1 LKLETRRLLVVVYA
15 YPPSSL
21 SAAVRWGALTKYLA
35 EMGHDV
41 TVVTSDSFGAPTA
54 PDPVHVVR
62 HRNLDTVPLMNRRDF
77 NPRVAWAPYA
87 IREARRLLRR
97 QTFDCFIT
105 TSPPESAH
113 LVGLLVG
120 RRRPAWIADFRD
132 GWCFEPYT
140 ERFRT
145 GAALAV
151 DRWLE
156 RRVALTADV
165 TVGVTRPIAD
175 DLAGRLDTT
184 SHWIPNGWDP
194 AVSDVEHADEVP
206 EGAGYDGL
214 TLVYTGGLSGEWGR
228 TPEPLFRAMKE
239 VASAAKGPR
248 LRLVHA
254 GTLKPEDQVL
264 IDRTGLS
271 GLFEH
276 VGLLDRAGALALQ
289 RSADVLV
296 LITSRNS
303 SEATGKIFE
312 YLAAGKPILALADGN
327 EAERI
332 VRETNTGMAV
342 PPDDVDAIAHALRR
356 AARGELARE
365 YAPRGVSRYAY
376 PRLAEEM
383 AGVIEEAITAHQSR
397 KSGD

>member
-1 LKLETRRLLVVVYA
+1 MRLESRRNLLVVVYA

-21 SAAVRWGALTKYLA
+21 SAAVRWGALTRYLA
-35 EMGHDV
+35 EMGHSI
-41 TVVTSDSFGAPTA
+41 TVVTSDAFGAPSAPDRVHVIRPRSLETA
-54 PDPVHVVR
+54 PVTGR
-62 HRNLDTVPLMNRRDF
+62 RNF
-77 NPRVAWAPYA
+77 NPRVAWAPFA

-120 RRRPAWIADFRD
+120 RHRPAWIADFRD

-140 ERFRT
+140 VRFKT
-145 GAALAV
+145 KGALLI

-156 RRVALTADV
+156 QRVALKADA
-165 TVGVTRPIAD
+165 TVGVTPPIAD
-175 DLAGRLDTT
+175 DLAERLGTR
-184 SHWIPNGWDP
+184 SRWIPNGWDP
-194 AVSDVEHADEVP
+194 AASEDSDPASGSAADS
-206 EGAGYDGL
+206 GF
-214 TLVYTGGLSGEWGR
+214 TLVYTGALWGEWGR
-228 TPEPLFRAMKE
+228 TPEPLFRALKA
-239 VASAAKGPR
+239 VASAPDAPR

-254 GTLKPEDQVL
+254 GRLKPEDQALV
-264 IDRTGLS
+264 DSTGV
-271 GLFEH
+271 GDLFEH
-276 VGLLDRAGALALQ
+276 IGQLDRGNALALQ
-289 RSADVLV
+289 RSADALV

-312 YLAAGKPILALADGN
+312 YLTAGKPILALADGN

-332 VRETNTGMAV
+332 VRETNTGVVV
-342 PPDDVDAIAHALRR
+342 PPDDVDAIADVLRR

-365 YAPRGVSRYAY
+365 YAPRGIDRYAY

-383 AGVIEEAITAHQSR
+383 AEVIEEAITARLSR
-397 KSGD
+397 TSRA

>member
-1 LKLETRRLLVVVYA
+1 MNANRRLLVVAYA

-35 EMGHDV
+35 EMGHSV
-41 TVVTSDSFGAPTA
+41 TVVTSDSFGMPSV
-54 PDPVHVVR
+54 PDPVEVVR
-62 HRNLDTVPLMNRRDF
+62 PRSLETAPLMSRRDL
-77 NPRVAWAPYA
+77 NPRVAWAPFA
-87 IREARRLLRR
+87 IRESRRLLR
-97 QTFDCFIT
+97 QKTFDCFIT

-140 ERFRT
+140 VRFQSS
-145 GAALAV
+145 AALAM

-156 RRVALTADV
+156 RKVALTADIA
-165 TVGVTRPIAD
+165 VGVTRPIAN
-175 DLAGRLDTT
+175 DLAERLGVK

-194 AVSDVEHADEVP
+194 AASPSADQLRVDVTD
-206 EGAGYDGL
+206 DGL
-214 TLVYTGGLSGEWGR
+214 RLVYTGGLWGEWGR
-228 TPEPLFRAMKE
+228 TPEPLFRALKK
-239 VASAAKGPR
+239 VASPPDAPR

-254 GTLKPEDQVL
+254 GKLKPEDQALV
-264 IDRTGLS
+264 DTTGVAD
-271 GLFEH
+271 LFEH
-276 VGLLDRAGALALQ
+276 VGQLDRAGALALQ

-332 VRETNTGMAV
+332 VRETNTGVVV
-342 PPDDVDAIAHALRR
+342 PPDDVDAIADALRR

-365 YAPRGVSRYAY
+365 YAPRGVDRYAY

-383 AGVIEEAITAHQSR
+383 ADVIEEAITTHQSR
-397 KSGD
+397 RSRA